1 MVIAVD
7 GQLRVLLV
15 GFDFLENRL
24 PHVDPNRGELIRC
37 KLQLPYCLIALPH
50 GSPPMTAVIMS
61 GRLQLVASL
70 AKFVHCGPNVGVP
83 LLGCSTLRQLYDTD
97 GLPTVILQNPEWS
110 TVGKIHFSPPPTGGS
125 PLRQF
130 KRTAV
135 TLPARGKSRAG

>member
-1 MVIAVD
+1 
-7 GQLRVLLV
+7 
-15 GFDFLENRL
+15 
-24 PHVDPNRGELIRC
+24 
-37 KLQLPYCLIALPH
+37 
-50 GSPPMTAVIMS
+50 MTAVIMS

-70 AKFVHCGPNVGVP
+70 AKFVHCGPNVWVP

-110 TVGKIHFSPPPTGGS
+110 AVGKIHFSPPPTGGS

-135 TLPARGKSRAG
+135 TLPARGKSRAGWMPATPWLATCWAMNVAEAGSPAHAALIEAPHCNRINFPTW